1 MMYRGMLLAVAAA
14 TLGLAS
20 APARADL
27 LLDFRYAVVESGDP
41 LVPDP
46 FFTYDV
52 FTPALG
58 SNALFSAPL
67 APGANVFELS
77 GEPLAVTVAAL
88 TDGSL
93 QAAYGF
99 TFGHGGT
106 LEFGIGF
113 RDEFDF
119 FAGLPSDLSGYDVD
133 AVRITWDVCLQ
144 PTGREGCASIFPGQV
159 GYAYDLTFQ
168 AFGSRGAD
176 VPEPASLAA
185 LGAGLLL
192 LGAARR
198 WRCPST

>member
-1 MMYRGMLLAVAAA
+1 MVRKGILLLAAAG
-14 TLGLAS
+14 TMGLAS

-27 LLDFRYAVVESGDP
+27 LLDFRYGINVTGAP
-41 LVPDP
+41 PVPDA
-46 FFTYDV
+46 FFDYYV
-52 FTPALG
+52 FSPALG
-58 SNALFSAPL
+58 SRFGLTAPL
-67 APGANVFELS
+67 VPGPNIFDLS
-77 GEPLAVTVAAL
+77 GEALAISVAAL

-93 QAAYGF
+93 VAAYDF
-99 TFGHGGT
+99 IFGHDGT

-119 FAGLPSDLSGYDVD
+119 FSGLATDLSGYDVD

-144 PTGREGCASIFPGQV
+144 PTGREDCASIFPGQV

-168 AFGSRGAD
+168 AFGTRAVD

-192 LGAARR
+192 LAAARR
-198 WRCPST
+198 RRGSAV

>member
-1 MMYRGMLLAVAAA
+1 MTYRGMLLAVAAA

-27 LLDFRYAVVESGDP
+27 LLDFRSGVVETGRP

-52 FTPALG
+52 FTPTLG
-58 SNALFSAPL
+58 SNVLFSAPL
-67 APGANVFELS
+67 VPGANVFELS
-77 GEPLAVTVAAL
+77 GEPLAITVAAL

-99 TFGHGGT
+99 SFGHGDT
-106 LEFGIGF
+106 LEFGIGY

-119 FAGLPSDLSGYDVD
+119 FVGQATDLQGYDVD

-144 PTGREGCASIFPGQV
+144 PTGAEGCASIFPGQI
-159 GYAYDLTFQ
+159 GYAYDLSFQ
-168 AFGSRGAD
+168 AFGSRAMD

-192 LGAARR
+192 LATTRR
-198 WRCPST
+198 RRSLRN